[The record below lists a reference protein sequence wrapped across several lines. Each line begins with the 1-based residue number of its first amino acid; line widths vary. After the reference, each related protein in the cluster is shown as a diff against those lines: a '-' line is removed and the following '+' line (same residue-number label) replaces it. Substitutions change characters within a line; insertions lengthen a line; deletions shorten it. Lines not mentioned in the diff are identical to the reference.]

1 MEKERDESP
10 QASGGSVAQRKAGMT
25 VAASPLNGVKLELGI
40 VLALLLML
48 WLVHDFWLHE
58 VASQL
63 LLLGVGGLLGMG
75 WLVWR
80 TQKVI
85 KTMELSERDK
95 EKK

>member
-1 MEKERDESP
+1 MEKKRDESP

-25 VAASPLNGVKLELGI
+25 VEASPLNGVKLELGI

-58 VASQL
+58 VVSQL
-63 LLLGVGGLLGMG
+63 LLLGGGGLLGMA
-75 WLVWR
+75 WLIWR

-85 KTMELSERDK
+85 KTVELSERVEE
-95 EKK
+95 EK